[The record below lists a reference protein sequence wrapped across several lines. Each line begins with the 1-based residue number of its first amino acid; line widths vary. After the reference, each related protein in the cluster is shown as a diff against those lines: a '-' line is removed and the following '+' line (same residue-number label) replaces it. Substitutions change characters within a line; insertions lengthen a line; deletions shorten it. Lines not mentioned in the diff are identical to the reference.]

1 MNDMV
6 GIKVAM
12 VLVWD
17 EILYSSIG
25 KNEMVWI
32 QHGMWMRMGYRG
44 WH

>member
-1 MNDMV
+1 MNEMV

-17 EILYSSIG
+17 EILYSWIG
-25 KNEMVWI
+25 KNEVVWI